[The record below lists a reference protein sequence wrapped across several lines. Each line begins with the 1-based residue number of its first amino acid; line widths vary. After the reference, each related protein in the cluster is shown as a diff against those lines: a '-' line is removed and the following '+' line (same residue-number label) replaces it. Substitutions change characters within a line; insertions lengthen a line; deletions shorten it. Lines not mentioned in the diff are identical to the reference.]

1 MSGRIYTSSVER
13 LATLPEIFTGG
24 DLTVLFGWKS
34 AVCSS
39 YLAVWRKAKLIKSL
53 GGRSD
58 VHMNLLRN
66 RQINPEA
73 ALRRAFPRA
82 IKVGVDLL
90 REAGWTTQIPS
101 QIDVAIPR
109 TSSLYKLI
117 DFAITM
123 RTEKWFQCTA
133 PGTERVS
140 QGIDRLHPAWALADM
155 IARAE
160 DRRVR
165 HAWLLDPEDID
176 LQAVRSDK
184 SITPALR
191 AFGLNADSVDD
202 NGYQR
207 LYGTFKKLGGR

>member
-1 MSGRIYTSSVER
+1 MNGRIYISSVDR
-13 LATLPEIFTGG
+13 LTALPEIFTGS

-34 AVCSS
+34 VICSN
-39 YLAVWRKAKLIKSL
+39 YLAVWRKAGLIKSL
-53 GGRSD
+53 GGRAD

-66 RQINPEA
+66 RQINPEV
-73 ALRRAFPRA
+73 ALRRVFPRA

-90 REAGWTTQIPS
+90 REAGWTTQIPNR
-101 QIDVAIPR
+101 IDVAIPR
-109 TSSLYKLI
+109 TSSLFNLV
-117 DFAITM
+117 DFVITT

-133 PGTERVS
+133 LGTERVS

-165 HAWLLDPEDID
+165 HASLLDPEDID

-184 SITPALR
+184 SITAALR
-191 AFGLNADSVDD
+191 AFGLNADCVDD
-202 NGYQR
+202 NGYLR
-207 LYGTFKKLGGR
+207 LYGTFKEVRGR